1 MKYFINGEIY
11 LKKGPTVFNQE
22 YNLNARIDDLKFVL
36 SKENPDLSL
45 FETLEFYEEL
55 KEEVQ
60 GKADVIDYS
69 GTEFFWQA
77 FNDNN
82 GVLVTCAM
90 ASCLDKV
97 YKSMAEMER
106 DFIKLS
112 DFLDKAIFVG
122 RNFRRTKPIVFQTGK
137 VANMYM
143 SETDEYY
150 HVVLYAMQD
159 LFLVKK
165 YSKIGEEYQLI
176 NSQCTM
182 DGNYEFYGEVFNQ
195 YADKDMVY
203 REILEQVEHKG
214 RKR

>member
-11 LKKGPTVFNQE
+11 LKKGPIVFNQ
-22 YNLNARIDDLKFVL
+22 YHNLNDKIDDLKFVL
-36 SKENPDLSL
+36 SKGNPDLSL

-55 KEEVQ
+55 KEEVWR
-60 GKADVIDYS
+60 KDDVIDYS

-77 FNDNN
+77 FNDNK

-90 ASCLDKV
+90 ASSLDKI
-97 YKSMAEMER
+97 YKSIDEMER

-112 DFLDKAIFVG
+112 DFLDKATFVG
-122 RNFRRTKPIVFQTGK
+122 RKFRRTKPIVFQAGK
-137 VANMYM
+137 VAKMYM
-143 SETDEYY
+143 SETGEYY